1 MGTIVNIV
9 IVCIGVAAVALLIWV
24 KIKEARG
31 NGGCNGN
38 CANCS
43 GCTPQ
48 KHKQHK

>member
-9 IVCIGVAAVALLIWV
+9 IVCIGVAAVALLICA

-31 NGGCNGN
+31 HSGCSGN

-48 KHKQHK
+48 KHKQQK